1 MIFLISFIII
11 NIFFITLIKAEIIKS
26 SVRLDL
32 DKSSLIFPLA
42 FVSTLG
48 IIGVVSNTSYYLNI
62 PTESNIL
69 LIYII
74 AFISIPFIWKRKILL
89 KIRIKRIQLTMIEK
103 TLLIIILYMGF

>member
-32 DKSSLIFPLA
+32 DKTSLIFPLA

-48 IIGVVSNTSYYLNI
+48 ILGVVANTSYYLDI
-62 PTESNIL
+62 QTESYINF
-69 LIYII
+69 IYIL

-89 KIRIKRIQLTMIEK
+89 IINTKKIQLTLIEK
-103 TLLIIILYMGF
+103 RNYNY